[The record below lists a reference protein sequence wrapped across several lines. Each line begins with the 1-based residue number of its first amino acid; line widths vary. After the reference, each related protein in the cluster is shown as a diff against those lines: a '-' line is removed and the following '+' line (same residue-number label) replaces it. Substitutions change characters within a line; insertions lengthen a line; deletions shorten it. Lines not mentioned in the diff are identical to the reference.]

1 MILGNG
7 HDGLPRCSMNK
18 VVKDAA
24 EAVRDI
30 PDGASIM
37 VSGFGLC
44 GIPENL
50 IPALGKQGAKNL
62 TLISNNAGTNDF
74 GITLLL
80 KNRQVRKMI
89 STYVGENKVF
99 EQMALAGEIEVE
111 LNPQGTFAERMRAG
125 GAGIPAFFTP
135 TGYGTLIAQG
145 KEVRWFAGRPHLLE
159 SGLTADFAF
168 VKAFQGDSLGNLV
181 FRRTTRNFA
190 PLMAMAARTTIAE
203 VEHLVPPGAL
213 DPDLV
218 ATPGIFVKRIF
229 QGHSYEKR
237 IEKRTVRGQGALE
250 TDPKRERIVR
260 RAARE
265 MKDGD
270 YVNLGIGMPTLA
282 ANYVPRDVSIVLHSE
297 NGMLGVGPYPEA
309 GQEDPDLINAGK
321 ETVTEIPGTSYFSS
335 ADSFAMV
342 RGGHVD
348 LTILG
353 ALQVDR
359 EGNLANW
366 TIPGKM
372 MKGMGGAMD
381 LVSGAK
387 RVVVTM
393 EHTARDGSPKILDRC
408 SLPLTGERCVSVIIT
423 DMAVIEIGRSG
434 PVLSEIAPDTT
445 LEAVQKATGTPLAV
459 SPHLKVMEV

>member
-1 MILGNG
+1 
-7 HDGLPRCSMNK
+7 MNK

-30 PDGASIM
+30 PDGSTIM
-37 VSGFGLC
+37 ISGFGLC

-50 IPALGKQGAKNL
+50 IAALRDRGTSGL
-62 TLISNNAGTNDF
+62 TVVSNNAGTNDF
-74 GITLLL
+74 GITFLLQG
-80 KNRQVRKMI
+80 RQVKKMVA
-89 STYVGENKVF
+89 SYVGENKVF
-99 EQMALAGEIEVE
+99 EKMLLAGEIEVE
-111 LNPQGTFAERMRAG
+111 LNPQGTLSERMRAG

-135 TGYGTLIAQG
+135 AGYGTEVAEG
-145 KEVRWFAGRPHLLE
+145 KEVRWFSGKPYVLE
-159 SGLTADFAF
+159 TALRADYAF
-168 VKAFQGDSLGNLV
+168 VKAWKADPLGNLV
-181 FRRTTRNFA
+181 YRRTTRNFG
-190 PLMAMAARTTIAE
+190 PMMCTAARCTIVE
-203 VEHLVPPGAL
+203 VEEIVPAGSL
-213 DPDLV
+213 DPDAV
-218 ATPGIFVKRIF
+218 VTPGVFVQRVVKGAR
-229 QGHSYEKR
+229 YEKR
-237 IEKRTVRGQGALE
+237 VEKRTLRGQEGVE
-250 TDPKRERIVR
+250 TDPRRERIVR

-282 ANYVPRDVSIVLHSE
+282 SNYLPAGISIVLHSE
-297 NGMLGVGPYPEA
+297 NGMLGVGPYPEP

-321 ETVTEIPGTSYFSS
+321 ETVTELPGTSYFSS

-381 LVSGAK
+381 LVAGAK

-393 EHTARDGSPKILDRC
+393 EHAARDGSPKIVSQC
-408 SLPLTGERCVSVIIT
+408 SLPLTGRRCVDLVVT
-423 DMAVIEIGRSG
+423 EMAVIEVVKEGLLLR
-434 PVLSEIAPDTT
+434 EIAPDTT
-445 LEAVQKATGTPLAV
+445 LEAVKRATGAELIVAPD
-459 SPHLKVMEV
+459 LKTMEF

>member
-1 MILGNG
+1 
-7 HDGLPRCSMNK
+7 MNK
-18 VVKDAA
+18 VVRDAA

-50 IPALGKQGAKNL
+50 IAALRDKGSRGL

-74 GITLLL
+74 GITFLLQN
-80 KNRQVRKMI
+80 KQVRKMV

-99 EQMALAGEIEVE
+99 EKMALAGEVEVE

-125 GAGIPAFFTP
+125 GAGVPAFFTP
-135 TGYGTLIAQG
+135 TGYGTLIAEG
-145 KEVRWFAGRPHLLE
+145 KDVRWFDGRPHVME
-159 SGLTADFAF
+159 TALRADYAF
-168 VKAFQGDSLGNLV
+168 VKAWKGDPQGNLV

-190 PLMAMAARTTIAE
+190 PVMAMAARTTIAE
-203 VEHLVPPGAL
+203 VEHLVPAGEL
-213 DPDLV
+213 DPDGV
-218 ATPGIFVKRIF
+218 VTPGIFVQRLF
-229 QGHSYEKR
+229 QGKGYEKR
-237 IEKRTVRGQGALE
+237 IEKRTVQGGGGLE
-250 TDPKRERIVR
+250 ADPRRERIVR

-282 ANYVPRDVSIVLHSE
+282 SNYIPPGVSIVLHSE
-297 NGMLGVGPYPEA
+297 NGMLGVGPYPEP

-321 ETVTEIPGTSYFSS
+321 ETVTELPGTSYFSS

-366 TIPGKM
+366 MVPGRM

-381 LVSGAK
+381 LVSGAR

-393 EHTARDGSPKILDRC
+393 EHVAKDGSPKILESC
-408 SLPLTGERCVSVIIT
+408 TLPLTGRRCVHLIVT
-423 DMAVIEIGRSG
+423 DMAVIEVAPEGL
-434 PVLSEIAPDTT
+434 VLREIAPETT
-445 LEAVQKATGTPLAV
+445 VEAVRKATGTALHVPDGV
-459 SPHLKVMEV
+459 GTMEP

>member
-1 MILGNG
+1 
-7 HDGLPRCSMNK
+7 MNK

-30 PDGASIM
+30 PEGATIM

-50 IPALGKQGAKNL
+50 IAALRDRGVKNL
-62 TLISNNAGTNDF
+62 TLMSNNAGTNDF
-74 GITLLL
+74 GITFLLQN
-80 KNRQVRKMI
+80 KQVRKMI

-99 EQMALAGEIEVE
+99 EKMALAGEIEVE

-125 GAGIPAFFTP
+125 GAGVPAFFTP
-135 TGYGTLIAQG
+135 TGYGTPVAEN
-145 KEVRWFAGRPHLLE
+145 KEVRWFDGRPYLME
-159 SGLTADFAF
+159 TALRADYAF
-168 VKAFQGDSLGNLV
+168 VKAWKGDRLGNLV
-181 FRRTTRNFA
+181 YRRTTRSFA
-190 PLMAMAARTTIAE
+190 PMMAMAARVTIAE
-203 VEHLVPPGAL
+203 VEAIVEPGAL
-213 DPDLV
+213 DPDAV
-218 ATPGIFVKRIF
+218 VTPGIFVQRVFAAPVAKRIV
-229 QGHSYEKR
+229 K
-237 IEKRTVRGQGALE
+237 
-250 TDPKRERIVR
+250 

-265 MKDGD
+265 MKDGY

-282 ANYVPRDVSIVLHSE
+282 SNYVPKGISIVLHSE
-297 NGMLGVGPYPEA
+297 NGMLGVGPYPEK

-321 ETVTEIPGTSYFSS
+321 ETVTELPGTSYFSS

-366 TIPGKM
+366 MIPGKM
-372 MKGMGGAMD
+372 VKGMGGAMD

-393 EHTARDGSPKILDRC
+393 EHTAKDGTPKILEHC
-408 SLPLTGERCVSVIIT
+408 TLPLTGRKCVDLIVT
-423 DMAVIEIGRSG
+423 DMAVIEVVPEGL
-434 PVLSEIAPDTT
+434 VLREIAPDTSV
-445 LEAVQKATGTPLAV
+445 EAVKKATGAELIVAGD
-459 SPHLKVMEV
+459 LKAMEA

>member
-1 MILGNG
+1 
-7 HDGLPRCSMNK
+7 MNK
-18 VVKDAA
+18 VVRDAA

-50 IPALGKQGAKNL
+50 LAAMRDRGSKNL
-62 TLISNNAGTNDF
+62 TMISNNAGTNDF
-74 GITLLL
+74 GITILLQN
-80 KNRQVRKMI
+80 KQVRKMI

-99 EQMALAGEIEVE
+99 EKMALAGEIQVE

-125 GAGIPAFFTP
+125 GAGVPAFFTP
-135 TGYGTLIAQG
+135 TGYGTAIAEG
-145 KEVRWFAGRPHLLE
+145 KEIRWFGGRPHVLE
-159 SGLTADFAF
+159 AALTADFAF
-168 VKAFQGDSLGNLV
+168 VKAWKGDPLGNLL
-181 FRRTTRNFA
+181 FRRTTRNFG
-190 PLMAMAARTTIAE
+190 PVMAMAARTTIAE
-203 VEHLVPPGAL
+203 VEQLVPAGTI
-213 DPDLV
+213 DPDSV
-218 ATPGIFVKRIF
+218 TTPGIFVQRIL
-229 QGHSYEKR
+229 QGARYEKR
-237 IEKRTVRGQGALE
+237 IEKRTLRGGGGVE
-250 TDPKRERIVR
+250 TDPRRERIVR
-260 RAARE
+260 RAAME

-282 ANYVPRDVSIVLHSE
+282 SNYVPEGVSIVLHSE
-297 NGMLGVGPYPEA
+297 NGMLGVGPYPES

-321 ETVTEIPGTSYFSS
+321 ETVTELPGTSYFSS

-353 ALQVDR
+353 ALQVDQ

-366 TIPGKM
+366 MIPGKM
-372 MKGMGGAMD
+372 VKGMGGAMD

-393 EHTARDGSPKILDRC
+393 EHCAKDGSHKILSHC
-408 SLPLTGERCVSVIIT
+408 TLPLTGRRCVHLVVT
-423 DMAVIEIGRSG
+423 EMAVIEVAREG
-434 PVLSEIAPDTT
+434 LLLKEIAPDTT
-445 LEAVQKATGTPLAV
+445 LEEVKKATGAPLLV
-459 SPHLKVMEV
+459 DPDLKTMDP

>member
-1 MILGNG
+1 M
-7 HDGLPRCSMNK
+7 DK

-30 PDGASIM
+30 PDGATIM
-37 VSGFGLC
+37 IAGFGLS
-44 GIPENL
+44 GLPENL
-50 IPALGKQGAKNL
+50 ILALRDHGAKGL
-62 TLISNNAGTNDF
+62 TIVSNNAGTNDF
-74 GITLLL
+74 GITFLLQ
-80 KNRQVRKMI
+80 NRQVKKMV

-99 EQMALAGEIEVE
+99 EKMALAGEVEVE
-111 LNPQGTFAERMRAG
+111 LNPQGTFAERMRAA

-135 TGYGTLIAQG
+135 TAYGTVVAEG
-145 KEVRWFAGRPHLLE
+145 KEVRWFGGRPHVME
-159 SGLTADFAF
+159 TALHADYAF
-168 VKAFQGDSLGNLV
+168 VKAWKGDPLGNLLY
-181 FRRTTRNFA
+181 RRTTRQFA
-190 PLMAMAARTTIAE
+190 PVMAMAARTTIAE
-203 VEHLVPPGAL
+203 VEELVPPGGI
-213 DPDLV
+213 DPDAV
-218 ATPGIFVKRIF
+218 ATPGIFVQRIF
-229 QGHSYEKR
+229 QGRAYEKR
-237 IEKRTVRGQGALE
+237 IEKRTLRGQAAA
-250 TDPKRERIVR
+250 DADARRERIVR

-282 ANYVPRDVSIVLHSE
+282 SNHVPPGVRIVLHSE

-309 GQEDPDLINAGK
+309 GEEDADLINAGK
-321 ETVTEIPGTSYFSS
+321 ETVTELPGAAYFSS

-393 EHTARDGSPKILDRC
+393 EHTAKDGSPKILDSC
-408 SLPLTGERCVSVIIT
+408 TWPLTGRRCVNLIVT
-423 DMAVIEIGRSG
+423 DMAVVEVTKEGL
-434 PVLSEIAPDTT
+434 VLREIAPDTT
-445 LEAVQKATGTPLAV
+445 VDAVKKATGTALHVAPDV
-459 SPHLKVMEV
+459 KTMED

>member
-1 MILGNG
+1 
-7 HDGLPRCSMNK
+7 MNK
-18 VVKDAA
+18 LVKDAA

-50 IPALGKQGAKNL
+50 IAALRERGSRGL
-62 TLISNNAGTNDF
+62 TVMSNNAGTNDF
-74 GITLLL
+74 GITFLLQ
-80 KNRQVRKMI
+80 NGQVRKMV

-99 EQMALAGEIEVE
+99 EKMALAGEVEVE

-125 GAGIPAFFTP
+125 GAGVAAFFTP
-135 TGYGTLIAQG
+135 TGYGTPIAEG
-145 KEVRWFAGRPHLLE
+145 KEVRWFGGRPHLLE
-159 SGLTADFAF
+159 TALTADYAF
-168 VKAFQGDSLGNLV
+168 VKAWKGDTLGNLV
-181 FRRTTRNFA
+181 YRRTTRNFA
-190 PLMAMAARTTIAE
+190 PMMAMAARCTIAE
-203 VEHLVPPGAL
+203 VEEVVAPGTL
-213 DPDLV
+213 DPDAV
-218 ATPGIFVKRIF
+218 ATPGIFVQRLV
-229 QGHSYEKR
+229 QGRGYLKR
-237 IEKRTVRGQGALE
+237 IEKRTLRGQEGVE
-250 TDPKRERIVR
+250 SDPKRVRIVK

-282 ANYVPRDVSIVLHSE
+282 SNYIPAGVSIVLHSE
-297 NGMLGVGPYPEA
+297 NGMLGVGPYPEP

-321 ETVTEIPGTSYFSS
+321 ETVTELPGTSYFSS

-366 TIPGKM
+366 MIPGKM
-372 MKGMGGAMD
+372 VKGMGGAMD
-381 LVSGAK
+381 LVSGAR

-393 EHTARDGSPKILDRC
+393 EHTAKDGSPKVLEQC
-408 SLPLTGERCVSVIIT
+408 TLPLTGRRCVNLVVT
-423 DMAVIEIGRSG
+423 DMAVIEVAAEGL
-434 PVLSEIAPDTT
+434 VLREVAPDTDV
-445 LEAVQKATGTPLAV
+445 ESVRKATGTALIVPPDV
-459 SPHLKVMEV
+459 TVMDA

>member
-1 MILGNG
+1 
-7 HDGLPRCSMNK
+7 MNK
-18 VVKDAA
+18 VVRDAA

-50 IPALGKQGAKNL
+50 IAALRAQGSKGL
-62 TLISNNAGTNDF
+62 TVISNNAGTNDF
-74 GITLLL
+74 GITFLLQS
-80 KNRQVRKMI
+80 KQVKKMI

-99 EQMALAGEIEVE
+99 EKMALAGEIEVE

-125 GAGIPAFFTP
+125 GAGVPAFFTP
-135 TGYGTLIAQG
+135 TGYGTLIAEN
-145 KEVRWFAGRPHLLE
+145 KEVRWFDGRPHVME
-159 SGLTADFAF
+159 TGLRADYAL
-168 VKAFQGDSLGNLV
+168 VKAWKGDPQGNLV
-181 FRRTTRNFA
+181 FRKTMRNFG
-190 PLMAMAARTTIAE
+190 PVMAMAARTTIAE
-203 VEHLVPPGAL
+203 VEEIVPAGAL
-213 DPDLV
+213 DPDAIV
-218 ATPGIFVKRIF
+218 TPGIFVQRLF
-229 QGHSYEKR
+229 QGKGYEKR
-237 IEKRTVRGQGALE
+237 IEKRTVRGGGGVE
-250 TDPKRERIVR
+250 TDPRRERIVR
-260 RAARE
+260 RAALE
-265 MKDGD
+265 MKDGY

-282 ANYVPRDVSIVLHSE
+282 ANYVPKGISIVLHSE

-321 ETVTEIPGTSYFSS
+321 ETVTELPGTSYFSS

-366 TIPGKM
+366 MIPGKM
-372 MKGMGGAMD
+372 VKGMGGAMD

-393 EHTARDGSPKILDRC
+393 EHTAKDGTPKVLERC
-408 SLPLTGERCVSVIIT
+408 SLPLTGRKCVNVIVT
-423 DMAVIEIGRSG
+423 DMAVIEVVPEGL
-434 PVLSEIAPDTT
+434 VLKEIAPDTT
-445 LEAVQKATGTPLAV
+445 VDAVRKATGAE
-459 SPHLKVMEV
+459 LKVAPDVGTMQG

>member
-1 MILGNG
+1 
-7 HDGLPRCSMNK
+7 MNK

-24 EAVRDI
+24 AAVQDI

-50 IPALGKQGAKNL
+50 IAALRDRGVKNL
-62 TLISNNAGTNDF
+62 TLMSNNAGTNDF

-80 KNRQVRKMI
+80 QNRQVKKMI
-89 STYVGENKVF
+89 ATYVGENKVF
-99 EQMALAGEIEVE
+99 EKMALAGEIEVE

-125 GAGIPAFFTP
+125 GAGVAAFFTP
-135 TGYGTLIAQG
+135 TAYGTLVAEG
-145 KEVRWFAGRPHLLE
+145 KEVRWFGGRPHILE
-159 SGLTADFAF
+159 TALRADYAF
-168 VKAFQGDSLGNLV
+168 VKAFKGDPLGNLV

-190 PLMAMAARTTIAE
+190 PVMAMAARTTIAE
-203 VEHLVPPGAL
+203 VEQLVPEGAL
-213 DPDLV
+213 DPDAV
-218 ATPGIFVKRIF
+218 VTPGIFVKRIL
-229 QGHSYEKR
+229 QGRSYEKR
-237 IEKRTVRGQGALE
+237 IEKRTLRGQEGAE
-250 TDPKRERIVR
+250 VDTRRERIVR
-260 RAARE
+260 RAALE
-265 MKDGD
+265 MRDGY

-282 ANYVPRDVSIVLHSE
+282 GNYRPEGVSVVLHSE
-297 NGMLGVGPYPEA
+297 NGMLGVGPYPPP

-321 ETVTEIPGTSYFSS
+321 ETVTELPGTSYFSS

-381 LVSGAK
+381 LVAGAR

-393 EHTARDGSPKILDRC
+393 EHTAKDGSPKILERC
-408 SLPLTGERCVSVIIT
+408 TLPLTGPRCVNLIVT
-423 DMAVIEIGRSG
+423 DMAVIEISGEG
-434 PVLSEIAPDTT
+434 PVLKEYAPDTT
-445 LEAVQKATGTPLAV
+445 PEAVQRATGTALIIPGDVKA
-459 SPHLKVMEV
+459 MEF

>member
-1 MILGNG
+1 
-7 HDGLPRCSMNK
+7 MNK

-30 PDGASIM
+30 PEGSTIM

-50 IPALGKQGAKNL
+50 LRALRDQGAKGL
-62 TLISNNAGTNDF
+62 TMCSNNAGTNDF

-80 KNRQVRKMI
+80 QNKQVRKMI
-89 STYVGENKVF
+89 ATYVGENKVF
-99 EQMALAGEIEVE
+99 EKMALAGEIEVE
-111 LNPQGTFAERMRAG
+111 LNPQGSFAERMRAG
-125 GAGIPAFFTP
+125 GAGVPAFFTP
-135 TGYGTLIAQG
+135 TGYGTLIAEG
-145 KEVRWFAGRPHLLE
+145 KEVRWFNGRPHILE
-159 SGLTADFAF
+159 TALTADYAF
-168 VKAFQGDSLGNLV
+168 IKAWKGDTLGNLV
-181 FRRTTRNFA
+181 YRRTTRNFA
-190 PLMAMAARTTIAE
+190 PVMAMAARCCIAE
-203 VEHLVPPGAL
+203 VEELVPAGSL
-213 DPDLV
+213 DPDAV
-218 ATPGIFVKRIF
+218 ATPGIFVQRVF
-229 QGHSYEKR
+229 QGRDYEKR
-237 IEKRTVRGQGALE
+237 IEKRTLSGAGGLE
-250 TDPKRERIVR
+250 TDARRERIAR
-260 RAARE
+260 RAAQE
-265 MKDGD
+265 MKDGF

-282 ANYVPRDVSIVLHSE
+282 ANHVPEGVSIVLHSE
-297 NGMLGVGPYPEA
+297 NGMLGVGPYPEP

-321 ETVTEIPGTSYFSS
+321 ETVTELRGASYFSS

-393 EHTARDGSPKILDRC
+393 EHSAKDGSPKIVDYC
-408 SLPLTGERCVSVIIT
+408 TLPLTGKRCVSLIVT
-423 DMAVIEIGRSG
+423 ELCVIEVVPEG
-434 PVLSEIAPDTT
+434 LLLKEIAPDADV
-445 LEAVQKATGTPLAV
+445 EAVKKATDTALIVAPD
-459 SPHLKVMEV
+459 LKRMEV

>member
-1 MILGNG
+1 
-7 HDGLPRCSMNK
+7 MNK
-18 VVKDAA
+18 VVKDAT

-30 PDGASIM
+30 ADGATIM

-50 IPALGKQGAKNL
+50 IRALREQGAKGL
-62 TLISNNAGTNDF
+62 TVISNNAGTNDF
-74 GITLLL
+74 GITFLLQSG
-80 KNRQVRKMI
+80 QVRKMI
-89 STYVGENKVF
+89 ATYVGENKVF
-99 EQMALAGEIEVE
+99 EKMALAGEIEVE
-111 LNPQGTFAERMRAG
+111 LCPQGTFAERMRAG

-135 TGYGTLIAQG
+135 TSYGTLVAEG
-145 KEVRWFAGRPHLLE
+145 KEVRWFSGRPHVLE
-159 SGLTADFAF
+159 SALRADYAF
-168 VKAFQGDSLGNLV
+168 VKAWKGDPLGNLL

-203 VEHLVPPGAL
+203 VEQLVPAGAI
-213 DPDLV
+213 DPDSV
-218 ATPGIFVKRIF
+218 TTPGIFVKRLF
-229 QGHSYEKR
+229 QGARYEKR
-237 IEKRTVRGQGALE
+237 IEKRTLRGQGGVEA
-250 TDPKRERIVR
+250 DPRRERIVR

-265 MKDGD
+265 MKDGY

-282 ANYVPRDVSIVLHSE
+282 SNYLPPGISIVLHSE
-297 NGMLGVGPYPEA
+297 NGMLGVGPYPEP

-321 ETVTEIPGTSYFSS
+321 ETVTELPGTSYFSS

-359 EGNLANW
+359 EGSLANW
-366 TIPGKM
+366 MIPGKM
-372 MKGMGGAMD
+372 VKGMGGAMD

-393 EHTARDGSPKILDRC
+393 EHTAKDGSPKILERC
-408 SLPLTGERCVSVIIT
+408 TLPLTGRRCVHLIVT
-423 DMAVIEIGRSG
+423 DMAVIQVVPEGLLLRE
-434 PVLSEIAPDTT
+434 VAPDTSV
-445 LEAVQKATGTPLAV
+445 EAVKEATGTELAV
-459 SPHLKVMEV
+459 APDLKTMEA